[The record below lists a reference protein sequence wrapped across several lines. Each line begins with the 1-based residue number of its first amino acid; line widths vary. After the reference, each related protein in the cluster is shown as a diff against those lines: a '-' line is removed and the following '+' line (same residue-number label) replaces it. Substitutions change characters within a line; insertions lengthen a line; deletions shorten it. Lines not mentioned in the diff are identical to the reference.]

1 MNQLEYVF
9 AGLRL
14 LLGSFYTRVPNAI
27 QQIACEILFFVSH
40 VALITHIAISTK
52 KSNINI
58 HVIMATKLKLTQL
71 TQNKVSLQ
79 ILHDF
84 IIMTNLELAL

>member
-1 MNQLEYVF
+1 MKQLKCVF
-9 AGLRL
+9 VRLRL

-40 VALITHIAISTK
+40 VALITHIAISTQ

-58 HVIMATKLKLTQL
+58 HVIMATKLALTQL